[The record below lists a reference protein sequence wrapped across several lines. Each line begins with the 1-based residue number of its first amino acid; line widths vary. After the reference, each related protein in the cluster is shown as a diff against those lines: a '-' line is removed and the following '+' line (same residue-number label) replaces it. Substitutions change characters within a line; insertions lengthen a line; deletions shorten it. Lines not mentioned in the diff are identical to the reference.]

1 MTTSRP
7 VQIPTVTFNDG
18 TEMPQLGLGT
28 YKLRGEECV
37 RVVRE
42 AIELGYRHIDT
53 ASVYE
58 NEEEVGQAI
67 ADAIAAGDVS
77 REELFVTTKVWND
90 CHGAEKASAS
100 FQESLGRL
108 GLEYIDL
115 FLVHWPC
122 PQQNRYIETFEAIAK
137 IQGLGSVQS
146 IGVANFYE
154 EVLREVVEKTGITPV
169 LNQVELHPG
178 FTQAPLRKVH
188 EELGIITEAW
198 SPLSRGIALQ
208 NPVIEGIAAE
218 LGSTPAQVTIKAL
231 LQLGCSVIPKTAN
244 SERLKENLN
253 AVNFG
258 LSQEQLDAVL
268 SLDDQ
273 PGFGRIFK
281 SPWEFPGA

>member
-1 MTTSRP
+1 MTTPRP
-7 VQIPTVTFNDG
+7 TQIPNLTFNDG

-37 RVVRE
+37 RVIRE
-42 AIELGYRHIDT
+42 AISLGYRHIDT
-53 ASVYE
+53 ASIYE

-67 ADAIAAGDVS
+67 AEAIAAGDVS
-77 REELFVTTKVWND
+77 REELFITTKVWND

-100 FQESLGRL
+100 FQDSLRRL
-108 GLEYIDL
+108 GLDYIDL

-122 PQQNRYIETFEAIAK
+122 PQQNLFVETFEAIAK

-154 EVLREVVEKTGITPV
+154 EALREIVEKTGITPV

-178 FTQAPLRKVH
+178 FTQAPLRAVH

-208 NPVIEGIAAE
+208 NPIIEGIAAE
-218 LGSTPAQVTIKAL
+218 LGATPAQVTIKAL

-244 SERLKENLN
+244 PQRLQENLE
-253 AVNFG
+253 ALNFG
-258 LSQEQLDAVL
+258 LSQEQLDSILA
-268 SLDDQ
+268 LDDQ

>member
-100 FQESLGRL
+100 FQDSLGRL

-122 PQQNRYIETFEAIAK
+122 PQQNHYIETFEAIAK

-208 NPVIEGIAAE
+208 NPIIEGIAAE
-218 LGSTPAQVTIKAL
+218 LGATPAQVTIKAL

-244 SERLKENLN
+244 SDRLKENLN
-253 AVNFG
+253 AINFG
-258 LSQEQLDAVL
+258 LSQEQLDSVL

>member
-1 MTTSRP
+1 MTTPRP
-7 VQIPTVTFNDG
+7 TQIPNLTFNDG

-37 RVVRE
+37 RVIRE
-42 AIELGYRHIDT
+42 AINLGYRHIDT
-53 ASVYE
+53 ASIYE

-67 ADAIAAGDVS
+67 AEAIAAGDVS
-77 REELFVTTKVWND
+77 REELFITTKVWND

-100 FQESLGRL
+100 FQDSLRRL
-108 GLEYIDL
+108 GLDYIDL

-122 PQQNRYIETFEAIAK
+122 PQQNLFVETFEAIAK

-154 EVLREVVEKTGITPV
+154 EALREIVEKTGITPV

-178 FTQAPLRKVH
+178 FTQAPLRAVH

-208 NPVIEGIAAE
+208 NPIIEGIAAE
-218 LGSTPAQVTIKAL
+218 LGATPAQVTIKAL

-244 SERLKENLN
+244 PQRLQENLE
-253 AVNFG
+253 ALNFG
-258 LSQEQLDAVL
+258 LSQEQLDSILA
-268 SLDDQ
+268 LDDQ

>member
-1 MTTSRP
+1 MTTPRP
-7 VQIPTVTFNDG
+7 TQIPNLTFNDG

-28 YKLRGEECV
+28 YKLRGEDCV
-37 RVVRE
+37 RVIRE
-42 AIELGYRHIDT
+42 AINLGYRHIDT
-53 ASVYE
+53 ASIYE

-67 ADAIAAGDVS
+67 AEAIAAGDVS
-77 REELFVTTKVWND
+77 REELFITTKVWND

-100 FQESLGRL
+100 FQDSLRRL
-108 GLEYIDL
+108 GLDYIDL

-122 PQQNRYIETFEAIAK
+122 PQQNLFVETFEAIAK

-154 EVLREVVEKTGITPV
+154 EALREIVEKTGITPV

-178 FTQAPLRKVH
+178 FTQAPLRAVH

-208 NPVIEGIAAE
+208 NPIIEGIAAE
-218 LGSTPAQVTIKAL
+218 LGVTPAQVTIKAL

-244 SERLKENLN
+244 PQRLQENLE
-253 AVNFG
+253 ALNFG
-258 LSQEQLDAVL
+258 LSQEQLDSILA
-268 SLDDQ
+268 LDDQ

>member
-208 NPVIEGIAAE
+208 NPIIEGIAAE
-218 LGSTPAQVTIKAL
+218 LGATPAQVTIKAL

-253 AVNFG
+253 AINFG

-281 SPWEFPGA
+281 SPWEFPDA

>member
-218 LGSTPAQVTIKAL
+218 LGATPAQVTIKAL

-253 AVNFG
+253 AINFG

>member
-208 NPVIEGIAAE
+208 NPIIEGIAAE
-218 LGSTPAQVTIKAL
+218 LAATPAQVTIKAL

-244 SERLKENLN
+244 SDRLKENLN
-253 AVNFG
+253 AINFG

>member
-1 MTTSRP
+1 MTTPRP
-7 VQIPTVTFNDG
+7 TQIPNLTFNDG

-37 RVVRE
+37 RVIRE
-42 AIELGYRHIDT
+42 AINLGYRHIDT
-53 ASVYE
+53 ASIYE

-67 ADAIAAGDVS
+67 AEAIAAGDVS
-77 REELFVTTKVWND
+77 REELFITTKVWND

-100 FQESLGRL
+100 FQDSLRRL
-108 GLEYIDL
+108 GLDYIDL

-122 PQQNRYIETFEAIAK
+122 PQQNLFVETFEAIAK

-154 EVLREVVEKTGITPV
+154 EALREIVEKTGITPV

-178 FTQAPLRKVH
+178 FTQAPLRAVH

-208 NPVIEGIAAE
+208 NPIIEGIAAE
-218 LGSTPAQVTIKAL
+218 LGATPAQVTIKAL

-244 SERLKENLN
+244 PQRLQENLE
-253 AVNFG
+253 ALNFG
-258 LSQEQLDAVL
+258 LSQEQLDSIVA
-268 SLDDQ
+268 LDDQ

>member
-1 MTTSRP
+1 MTTPRP
-7 VQIPTVTFNDG
+7 TQIPNLTFNDG

-37 RVVRE
+37 RVIRE
-42 AIELGYRHIDT
+42 AINLGYRHIDT
-53 ASVYE
+53 ASIYE

-67 ADAIAAGDVS
+67 AEAIAAGDVS
-77 REELFVTTKVWND
+77 REELFITTKVWND

-100 FQESLGRL
+100 FQDSLRRL
-108 GLEYIDL
+108 GLDYIDL

-122 PQQNRYIETFEAIAK
+122 PQQNLFVETFEAIAK

-154 EVLREVVEKTGITPV
+154 EALREIVEKTGITPV

-178 FTQAPLRKVH
+178 FTQAPLRAVH

-208 NPVIEGIAAE
+208 NPIIEGIAAE
-218 LGSTPAQVTIKAL
+218 LGVTPAQVTIKAL

-244 SERLKENLN
+244 PQRLQENLE
-253 AVNFG
+253 ALNFG
-258 LSQEQLDAVL
+258 LSQEQLDSILA
-268 SLDDQ
+268 LDDQ

>member
-1 MTTSRP
+1 MTTPRP
-7 VQIPTVTFNDG
+7 TQIPNLTFNDG

-37 RVVRE
+37 RVIRE
-42 AIELGYRHIDT
+42 AISFGYRHIDT
-53 ASVYE
+53 ASIYE

-67 ADAIAAGDVS
+67 AEAIAAGDVS
-77 REELFVTTKVWND
+77 REELFITTKVWND

-100 FQESLGRL
+100 FQDSLRRL
-108 GLEYIDL
+108 GLDYIDL

-122 PQQNRYIETFEAIAK
+122 PQQNLFVETFEAIAK

-154 EVLREVVEKTGITPV
+154 EALREIVEKTGITPV

-178 FTQAPLRKVH
+178 FTQAPLRAVH

-208 NPVIEGIAAE
+208 NPIIEGIAAE
-218 LGSTPAQVTIKAL
+218 LGATPAQVTIKAL

-244 SERLKENLN
+244 PQRLQENLE
-253 AVNFG
+253 ALNFG
-258 LSQEQLDAVL
+258 LSQEQLDSILA
-268 SLDDQ
+268 LDDQ

>member
-1 MTTSRP
+1 MTTPRP
-7 VQIPTVTFNDG
+7 TQIPNLTFNDG

-37 RVVRE
+37 RVIRE
-42 AIELGYRHIDT
+42 AISLGYRHIDT
-53 ASVYE
+53 ASIYE

-67 ADAIAAGDVS
+67 AEAIAAGDVS
-77 REELFVTTKVWND
+77 REELFITTKVWND

-100 FQESLGRL
+100 FQDSLRRL
-108 GLEYIDL
+108 GLDYIDL

-122 PQQNRYIETFEAIAK
+122 PQQNLFVETFEAIAK

-154 EVLREVVEKTGITPV
+154 EALREIVEKTGITPV

-178 FTQAPLRKVH
+178 FTQAPLRAVH

-208 NPVIEGIAAE
+208 NPIIEGIAAE
-218 LGSTPAQVTIKAL
+218 LGATPAQVTIKAL

-244 SERLKENLN
+244 PQRLQENLE
-253 AVNFG
+253 ALNFG
-258 LSQEQLDAVL
+258 LSQEQLDSIVA
-268 SLDDQ
+268 LDDQ

>member
-208 NPVIEGIAAE
+208 NPIIEGIAAE
-218 LGSTPAQVTIKAL
+218 LGATPAQVTIKAL

>member
-7 VQIPTVTFNDG
+7 THVPSVTFNDG

-42 AIELGYRHIDT
+42 AIDLGYRHIDT

-58 NEEEVGQAI
+58 NEEEVGRAI
-67 ADAIAAGDVS
+67 ADAIAAGDVT
-77 REELFVTTKVWND
+77 REELFITTKVWND

-100 FQESLGRL
+100 FQDSLRRL

-122 PQQNRYIETFEAIAK
+122 PQQNLYVETFEAIAK

-154 EVLREVVEKTGITPV
+154 EVLRELVEKTGITPV

-178 FTQAPLRKVH
+178 FTQAPLRQVH

-208 NPVIEGIAAE
+208 NPIIEGIAAE
-218 LGSTPAQVTIKAL
+218 LGATPAQVTIKAL

-244 SERLKENLN
+244 SDRLKENLD
-253 AVNFG
+253 ALTFG
-258 LSQEQLDAVL
+258 LSQEQLNSIL

-281 SPWEFPGA
+281 SPLEFPGA

>member
-208 NPVIEGIAAE
+208 NPIIEGIAAE
-218 LGSTPAQVTIKAL
+218 LGATPAQVTIKAL

-253 AVNFG
+253 AINFG

>member
-1 MTTSRP
+1 MTTPRP
-7 VQIPTVTFNDG
+7 TQIPNLTFNDG

-37 RVVRE
+37 RVIRE
-42 AIELGYRHIDT
+42 AINLGYRHIDT
-53 ASVYE
+53 ASIYE

-67 ADAIAAGDVS
+67 AEAIAAGDVS
-77 REELFVTTKVWND
+77 REELFITTKVWND

-100 FQESLGRL
+100 FQDSLRRL
-108 GLEYIDL
+108 GLDYIDL

-122 PQQNRYIETFEAIAK
+122 PQQNLFVETFEAIAK

-154 EVLREVVEKTGITPV
+154 EALREIVEKTGITPV

-178 FTQAPLRKVH
+178 FTQAPLRAVH
-188 EELGIITEAW
+188 DELGIITEAW

-208 NPVIEGIAAE
+208 NPIIEGIAAE
-218 LGSTPAQVTIKAL
+218 LGVTPAQVTIKAL

-244 SERLKENLN
+244 PQRLQENLE
-253 AVNFG
+253 ALNFG
-258 LSQEQLDAVL
+258 LSQEQLDSILA
-268 SLDDQ
+268 LDDQ

>member
-1 MTTSRP
+1 MTTPRP
-7 VQIPTVTFNDG
+7 TQIPNLTFNDG

-37 RVVRE
+37 RVIRE
-42 AIELGYRHIDT
+42 AINLGYRHIDT
-53 ASVYE
+53 ASIYE

-67 ADAIAAGDVS
+67 AEAIAAGDVS
-77 REELFVTTKVWND
+77 REELFITTKVWND

-100 FQESLGRL
+100 FQDSLRRL
-108 GLEYIDL
+108 RLDYIDL

-122 PQQNRYIETFEAIAK
+122 PQQNLFVETFEAIAK

-154 EVLREVVEKTGITPV
+154 EALREIVEKTGITPV

-178 FTQAPLRKVH
+178 FTQAPLRAVH

-208 NPVIEGIAAE
+208 NPIIEGIAAE
-218 LGSTPAQVTIKAL
+218 LGVTPAQVTIKAL

-244 SERLKENLN
+244 PQRLQENLE
-253 AVNFG
+253 ALNFG
-258 LSQEQLDAVL
+258 LSQEQLDSILA
-268 SLDDQ
+268 LDDQ

>member
-1 MTTSRP
+1 MTTPRP
-7 VQIPTVTFNDG
+7 TQIPNLTFNDG

-37 RVVRE
+37 RVIRE
-42 AIELGYRHIDT
+42 AINLGYRHIDT
-53 ASVYE
+53 ASIYE

-67 ADAIAAGDVS
+67 AEAIAAGDVS
-77 REELFVTTKVWND
+77 REELFITTKVWND

-100 FQESLGRL
+100 FQDSLRRL
-108 GLEYIDL
+108 GLDYIDL

-122 PQQNRYIETFEAIAK
+122 PQQNLFVETFEAIAK

-154 EVLREVVEKTGITPV
+154 EALREIVEKTGITPV

-178 FTQAPLRKVH
+178 FTQAPLRAVH

-208 NPVIEGIAAE
+208 NPIIEGIAAE
-218 LGSTPAQVTIKAL
+218 LGATPAQVTIKAL

-244 SERLKENLN
+244 PQRLQENLE
-253 AVNFG
+253 ALNFG
-258 LSQEQLDAVL
+258 LSQEQLDSILV
-268 SLDDQ
+268 LDDQ

>member
-1 MTTSRP
+1 MTTPRP
-7 VQIPTVTFNDG
+7 TQIPNLTFNDG

-37 RVVRE
+37 RVIRE
-42 AIELGYRHIDT
+42 AINLGYRHIDT
-53 ASVYE
+53 ASIYE

-67 ADAIAAGDVS
+67 AEAIAAGDAS
-77 REELFVTTKVWND
+77 REELFITTKVWND

-100 FQESLGRL
+100 FQDSLRRL
-108 GLEYIDL
+108 GLDYIDL

-122 PQQNRYIETFEAIAK
+122 PQQNLFVETFEAIAK

-154 EVLREVVEKTGITPV
+154 EALREIVEKTGITPV

-178 FTQAPLRKVH
+178 FTQAPLRAVH

-208 NPVIEGIAAE
+208 NPIIEGIAAE
-218 LGSTPAQVTIKAL
+218 LGATPAQVTIKAL

-244 SERLKENLN
+244 PQRLQENLE
-253 AVNFG
+253 ALNFG
-258 LSQEQLDAVL
+258 LSQEQLDSILA
-268 SLDDQ
+268 LDDQ

>member
-1 MTTSRP
+1 MTTPRP
-7 VQIPTVTFNDG
+7 TQIPNLTFNDG

-37 RVVRE
+37 RVIRE
-42 AIELGYRHIDT
+42 AINLGYRHIDT
-53 ASVYE
+53 ASIYE

-67 ADAIAAGDVS
+67 AEAIAAGDVS
-77 REELFVTTKVWND
+77 REELFITTKVWND

-100 FQESLGRL
+100 FQDSLRRL
-108 GLEYIDL
+108 GLDYIDL

-122 PQQNRYIETFEAIAK
+122 PQQNLFVETFEAIAK

-154 EVLREVVEKTGITPV
+154 EALRGIVEKTGITPV

-178 FTQAPLRKVH
+178 FTQAPLRAVH

-208 NPVIEGIAAE
+208 NPIIEGIAAE
-218 LGSTPAQVTIKAL
+218 LGVTPAQVTIKAL

-244 SERLKENLN
+244 PQRLQENLE
-253 AVNFG
+253 ALNFG
-258 LSQEQLDAVL
+258 LSQEQLDSILA
-268 SLDDQ
+268 LDDQ

>member
-208 NPVIEGIAAE
+208 NPIIEGIAAE
-218 LGSTPAQVTIKAL
+218 LGATPAQVTIKAL

-244 SERLKENLN
+244 SDRLKENLN
-253 AVNFG
+253 AINFG